1 MSSFPC
7 FCDIPVVEYADW
19 RESQAGSGSN
29 SKRFDGS
36 MRKKPAARS
45 SRKRLKRVARVP
57 ADIPPSSE
65 DRFRMLLEDLH
76 VGVMILGPG
85 THVEYANQAALDMWG
100 FTAEQVL
107 GKTGVEI
114 GLVPVD
120 EELNEIPLPLRPGPL
135 AATGK
140 AIRSEVIGF
149 KRPGSDAILWVYG
162 SAVPQ
167 FADDGSIRRI
177 IATMTDV
184 TDRKST
190 EAALESAHEL
200 NREILRSVQEGIVVH
215 ARDMRYEM
223 WNPFMERMTGLSSAE
238 VLGKHPLEMLPFLGE
253 SGAIGLIERA
263 LQGEVCSALDLPYSV
278 PQTGKEGW
286 CDGDFVPLRD
296 EKGEIVG
303 AIVTVRNVTERKRRE
318 EELHQLSS
326 RLLQLQDEERR
337 RIARDLHDS
346 VAQGLLAANLNLG
359 ELSKSGGTLNKRGRA
374 ALADAHKILKGLA
387 REIRSMSY
395 LLHPPALDELG
406 LRSAIGEYASGFS
419 ERTGIRVDVA
429 ISAGIGRLPQD
440 VEIAFFRI
448 IQESL
453 GNIQRHSGS
462 GSAKIELKSEASH
475 LALEVSDRGRGF
487 PGGNLTNEPSAAN
500 SLGVGVLGMRERM
513 RQLGGKLEIRSDSS
527 GTTVRARLP
536 LRAKAAHAG

>member
-1 MSSFPC
+1 
-7 FCDIPVVEYADW
+7 
-19 RESQAGSGSN
+19 
-29 SKRFDGS
+29 
-36 MRKKPAARS
+36 
-45 SRKRLKRVARVP
+45 
-57 ADIPPSSE
+57 
-65 DRFRMLLEDLH
+65 MLLDDLH

-85 THVEYANQAALDMWG
+85 THVEYANHAALDMWG
-100 FTAEQVL
+100 LTAEQVL

-120 EELNEIPLPLRPGPL
+120 EELNEIPVPLRPGPL
-135 AATGK
+135 VAATGK

-167 FADDGSIRRI
+167 FASDGSIKRI

-253 SGAIGLIERA
+253 SGAIGMIERA
-263 LQGEVCSALDLPYSV
+263 LQGEVCCALDLPYNV

-296 EKGEIVG
+296 DKGEIVG

-359 ELSKSGGTLNKRGRA
+359 ELSKSGGMLNKRGRA
-374 ALADAHKILKGLA
+374 VLSDAHNILKGLA

-406 LRSAIGEYASGFS
+406 LRSAIEEYASGFS
-419 ERTGIRVDVA
+419 ERTGIQVEVS
-429 ISAGIGRLPQD
+429 ISRGIGRLPQD
-440 VEIAFFRI
+440 LETAFFRI

-462 GSAKIELKSEASH
+462 TSAKIELKREASI

-487 PGGNLTNEPSAAN
+487 PGGNLTSEPSAAN
-500 SLGVGVLGMRERM
+500 SLGVGILGMHERM
-513 RQLGGKLEIRSDSS
+513 RQLGGKLEIRSDRS
-527 GTTVRARLP
+527 GTTVRAGLP